1 MNVEEQLYFRF
12 LDGDQQA
19 FEQLVLMYKDHLI
32 YFINRYVSDIH
43 TAEDL
48 AQDVFVDIY
57 VKKENY
63 KSSYRLK
70 TYLYTIARNKAVDYI
85 RKQRRQV
92 PIVDME
98 QVKEQQI
105 EEESLLNQFIWKEE
119 REELLATIHLL
130 KPNYQALITLIDF
143 EELSYKEAAKI
154 LHKTVPQVKVS
165 LHRARKALKERLNER

>member
-12 LDGDQQA
+12 LEGDQQA